1 MLIGI
6 DASAGWIK
14 TKTGAENYAKNLILA
29 LAKIDRKNQ
38 YILYSPGPLDADFGN
53 LPTNFKIKIL
63 KYIKFWT
70 HTKLAWEMFRNPP
83 DILFSPSHVLPP
95 LSPKKSVITV
105 HDFAWKY
112 FPEAYSKTSL
122 WLQKV
127 AVERAKRKKAQII
140 VYTQSTLRDL
150 KKFYKISNS
159 KISFVPM
166 GFDRMHYQKIKACLP
181 AGMACS
187 AEIAGPYILSVGR
200 LEKRKNTAG
209 IIKSYLLLRQEKK
222 IKDKL
227 VLVGKPGIGYG
238 EIKNLINGADEI
250 KKDIIETGYV
260 NDKELR
266 VLYSG
271 ASLFVFPSL
280 VEGFGFPILEAFA
293 AEIPVVTSNI
303 SSMPEVTNGAALLVN
318 PKKPFEIAAAMS
330 QILNKPAL
338 RRSLVLK
345 GRSRLKYYSWENC
358 ARETLKVFESL

>member
-6 DASAGWIK
+6 DAGAGWIK
-14 TKTGAENYAKNLILA
+14 TKTGAENYSKNLILA
-29 LAKIDRKNQ
+29 LAKIDQKNQ
-38 YILYSPGPLDADFGN
+38 YLLYAPGPLDRDFDN
-53 LPTNFKIKIL
+53 LPKNFKIKIL

-70 HTKLAWEMFRNPP
+70 HTKFAWEIFRNPP
-83 DILFSPSHVLPP
+83 DVLFCPSHILPP
-95 LSPKKSVITV
+95 FSPKKSVITI

-122 WLQKV
+122 WLQKT
-127 AVERAKRKKAQII
+127 AIERAMRKKAQII

-150 KKFYKISNS
+150 KKFYKIENS

-166 GFDRMHYQKIKACLP
+166 GFDRSRYQKTR
-181 AGMACS
+181 ACS
-187 AEIAGPYILSVGR
+187 DKIIGPYILSVGR
-200 LEKRKNTAG
+200 LERRKNTAG
-209 IIKSYLLLRQEKK
+209 IVKSYLLLRKERK
-222 IKDKL
+222 IKEKL

-238 EIKNLINGADEI
+238 EIKNLINSAGEI
-250 KKDIIETGYV
+250 KNDIIETGYV
-260 NDKELR
+260 SDKELR
-266 VLYSG
+266 ALYSG

-280 VEGFGFPILEAFA
+280 IEGFGFPILEAFA

-303 SSMPEVTNGAALLVN
+303 SSMPEVANGAALLVN

-338 RRSLVLK
+338 RRFLVLK

-358 ARETLKVFESL
+358 AKETLKVFESL